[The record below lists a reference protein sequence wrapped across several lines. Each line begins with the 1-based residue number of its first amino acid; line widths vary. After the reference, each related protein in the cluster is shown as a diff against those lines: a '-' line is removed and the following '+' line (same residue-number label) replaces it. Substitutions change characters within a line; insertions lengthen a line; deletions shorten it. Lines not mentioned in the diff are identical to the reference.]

1 MTGDATGAPGGPVE
15 ELMVALQRVGRL
27 LTSRQV
33 ASRILT
39 VAGVEV
45 SQQGMTLLRV
55 LLREGEQSMAAV
67 AGAAAMD
74 LGAVSRQVRLLED
87 AGAVRRS
94 PSPEDRRVALLALT
108 ADGRRMAQR
117 IRDVSVQH
125 LDAAL
130 HDWSGAEQRRLASLM
145 QRLVDDLVAT
155 PVDPRG
161 DGVTATAPA
170 PQSVTTRGER

>member
-94 PSPEDRRVALLALT
+94 AGGWPSA
-108 ADGRRMAQR
+108 
-117 IRDVSVQH
+117 
-125 LDAAL
+125 
-130 HDWSGAEQRRLASLM
+130 SG
-145 QRLVDDLVAT
+145 T
-155 PVDPRG
+155 
-161 DGVTATAPA
+161 
-170 PQSVTTRGER
+170 